1 MKRPELLLNE
11 NEQTIIEMGG
21 HVNYMWQVAQNCH
34 FFIYLWSFLTMGH
47 GPKSLN
53 VMELTVPKQLLPTS
67 HSDGQKGAQ
76 NGKIGNCSTKR
87 QEKAK
92 IKAWFP
98 LNIPCEGWVRTV
110 VLGPHE
116 SERLTPHLWKFN
128 KTDAVMN
135 VGKTVDLT
143 QDCKRHKWPGNC
155 EDIPQLH
162 GRHLSGQHKQ
172 GALNSPKSKWRAK
185 LTRDTYKI
193 LYRFC
198 YKREYKN
205 LKSMLKI

>member
-21 HVNYMWQVAQNCH
+21 HVNYMWQVARNCH

-98 LNIPCEGWVRTV
+98 LNTPCEGWVRTI

-128 KTDAVMN
+128 KKMLWWMWEKLWISPRTAKDTSDQVIVRTSPNYMEGIFQASISR
-135 VGKTVDLT
+135 GHWTVP
-143 QDCKRHKWPGNC
+143 RAN
-155 EDIPQLH
+155 E
-162 GRHLSGQHKQ
+162 GQ
-172 GALNSPKSKWRAK
+172 N
-185 LTRDTYKI
+185 
-193 LYRFC
+193 
-198 YKREYKN
+198 
-205 LKSMLKI
+205 